1 MMNDE
6 FEIEDEDF
14 DEDLE
19 QGPSKSQRKRELQK
33 LLQLTEKALSLSDD
47 KLAKTGINEKAL
59 NALREAR
66 KMKASG
72 ARKRQLKYIS
82 KLIRNEDVSIIET
95 YLDEAEQSH
104 INEKRFFHQL
114 ERWRDRLV
122 EEGDGVLSEFFEEYP
137 AADRQQLRTLIRAA
151 QKEKQQEKP
160 PAASRK
166 IFKYLRELAEQ

>member
-1 MMNDE
+1 MNDIYE
-6 FEIEDEDF
+6 PDDEYFEEDI
-14 DEDLE
+14 E

-33 LLQLTEKALSLSDD
+33 LLQLTEKALTLSDD

-72 ARKRQLKYIS
+72 ARNRQLKYIS
-82 KLIRNEDVSIIET
+82 KLIRNEDVSIIES

-114 ERWRDRLV
+114 EQWRDRLID
-122 EEGDGVLSEFFEEYP
+122 EGDEALGAFLLEYP
-137 AADRQQLRTLIRAA
+137 AADRQQLRTLVRAA
-151 QKEKQQEKP
+151 RKENQQGKT

-166 IFKYLRELAEQ
+166 IFKYIRELAEQ